1 MRKIKKNL
9 ILSSCLIFLIGLG
22 GVNYAIANSNES
34 QLTITGDLVPQQ
46 KENYQEEIEKMPE
59 PNAQK
64 ETIQK
69 VQVPINERRL
79 PKTGERNTYVLIFL
93 GGIFLLISLWVRKK
107 IKRG

>member
-1 MRKIKKNL
+1 MRKIKNNI

-22 GVNYAIANSNES
+22 GVNCAIANSNES

-69 VQVPINERRL
+69 VQVSINERRL